1 MNRILGVAVIG
12 VGFLLWGCQGKKNA
26 AEPLPAVNV
35 IEVAQQDYPWLM
47 EYPAQV
53 AGSLDVQI
61 RAQVGG
67 ILKARLYNEGEFVP
81 AGTQL
86 FQIDDTEY
94 KVALE
99 KAQGNLS
106 QAQAQAK
113 RTQRAYQRMKTL
125 RAENAV
131 SQQDYDNALSAYEA
145 AKADMQ
151 VAQAGVQ
158 DAQINLGYT
167 KVTAP
172 ISGIAGKETQ
182 TVGSLVSEQGASGLL
197 TTMVQIDPLYINFSM
212 PGSQF
217 EKLAQGYRDGTI
229 VMGDEENPDMLKSPN
244 YRATS
249 AQDVP
254 IYVEVLLGNG
264 QVYPQRG
271 KLIFF
276 DSSENTQ
283 TSSIAIK
290 AEIPNPSRSREL
302 IPGQFVRVRLVGAVF
317 KDAVLIP
324 SSAVLSS
331 ANGLTAYVV
340 KEDDTVEARPVHA
353 SLHSDMYLVT
363 SGLKKGERVI
373 DGGLTKIRPGEKV
386 LPALHAFQVAL
397 PQTDEQTLPDS
408 GRSLAGLEQSL
419 ENAEV
424 PDKQA
429 LPGAVLPPV
438 STGAVK

>member
-1 MNRILGVAVIG
+1 V
-12 VGFLLWGCQGKKNA
+12 
-26 AEPLPAVNV
+26 
-35 IEVAQQDYPWLM
+35 
-47 EYPAQV
+47 
-53 AGSLDVQI
+53 
-61 RAQVGG
+61 
-67 ILKARLYNEGEFVP
+67 
-81 AGTQL
+81 
-86 FQIDDTEY
+86 
-94 KVALE
+94 
-99 KAQGNLS
+99 
-106 QAQAQAK
+106 
-113 RTQRAYQRMKTL
+113 
-125 RAENAV
+125 
-131 SQQDYDNALSAYEA
+131 
-145 AKADMQ
+145 Q

-290 AEIPNPSRSREL
+290 AEIPNPARSREL

-397 PQTDEQTLPDS
+397 PQTDEQTPPDS